1 MQLHYLSFTIRRSAM
16 GAVATLSVDATI
28 TARGQTTVPAAI
40 RKILGVEKG
49 HITFR
54 GMSDGTVVIEP
65 KVEEEHSDPAIG
77 AFLHLL
83 EKDIARGNV
92 VPLQQSLL
100 DELDELIGD
109 AEVDM
114 DAPLS
119 DD

>member
-1 MQLHYLSFTIRRSAM
+1 M
-16 GAVATLSVDATI
+16 GATSTFSVDATI

-40 RKILGVEKG
+40 RKLLGVDKG
-49 HITFR
+49 AITFR

-65 KVEEEHSDPAIG
+65 KIEEEHADPAIG
-77 AFLHLL
+77 AFLLL
-83 EKDIARGNV
+83 IEKDIAKGNV

-100 DELDELIGD
+100 HELDDLIGD
-109 AEVDM
+109 ADIDM

>member
-1 MQLHYLSFTIRRSAM
+1 M

-40 RKILGVEKG
+40 RKMLGVDKG

-65 KVEEEHSDPAIG
+65 KVEEEHTDPAIG
-77 AFLHLL
+77 AFLQLL
-83 EKDIARGNV
+83 EKDIGKGNI

-109 AEVDM
+109 AQVDM